1 VLPARSQLLPV
12 LVLSLTGVTALA
24 FAGPD
29 QPAPSPA
36 PIAPGTS
43 SEDPSSVPDDEGL
56 SAAEAGLFASGFV
69 TVTVG
74 PDQRLPRE
82 LVGEAGPGDDA
93 VGAVE
98 VDSIMIERA
107 AETRTLLSSA
117 DAVEAVS
124 DEVADDPAEV
134 GADAADEGAEDAAS
148 DDAPTF
154 VAADGDEVTAER
166 VEAFLAGRGAPLAD
180 HAATIVAAGIEH
192 DVDPRLIVGI
202 AIAESNGGKRLPAG
216 SYNAWGWSGSG
227 SHGLRH
233 WSSWEASIDD
243 FTERLGR
250 IYDTSAVDESF
261 ARTYCPPNWRW
272 WLETVT
278 WTMGAI

>member
-1 VLPARSQLLPV
+1 
-12 LVLSLTGVTALA
+12 
-24 FAGPD
+24 
-29 QPAPSPA
+29 
-36 PIAPGTS
+36 
-43 SEDPSSVPDDEGL
+43 
-56 SAAEAGLFASGFV
+56 V

-117 DAVEAVS
+117 DAVDTASDEATDEPVAEVTDAAS
-124 DEVADDPAEV
+124 NEPANDQDAEVADD
-134 GADAADEGAEDAAS
+134 AADEVVDDGVDDGGS
-148 DDAPTF
+148 DDQPTF
-154 VAADGDEVTAER
+154 VAADGEQVTAER